1 MQTEN
6 NKKQGGFIMAI
17 IVIIIAIV
25 VLKFV
30 FKVDIL
36 DMFNYIKE
44 VIAFLWDKIK
54 LLFK

>member
-1 MQTEN
+1 MHTKN
-6 NKKQGGFIMAI
+6 NKKEGGFIMAI
-17 IVIIIAIV
+17 IIIIIAIV

-30 FKVDIL
+30 YQVDIL